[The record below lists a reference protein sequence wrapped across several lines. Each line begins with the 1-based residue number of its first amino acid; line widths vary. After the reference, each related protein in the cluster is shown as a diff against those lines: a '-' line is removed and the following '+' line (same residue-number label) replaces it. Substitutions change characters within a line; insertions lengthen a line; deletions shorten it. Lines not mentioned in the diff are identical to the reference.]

1 MIWNKD
7 DRNRNL
13 SLEEYLN
20 KIKLYLR
27 DMIIDLQ
34 VSDTRKIQLT
44 IAINSI
50 SSKDIAEER
59 VMHSKSKNI
68 KFTSYNDDIKV
79 I

>member
-1 MIWNKD
+1 MIWSKD

-34 VSDTRKIQLT
+34 VSDTPKIQLT
-44 IAINSI
+44 IAINLI
-50 SSKDIAEER
+50 SSKDVAEER
-59 VMHSKSKNI
+59 VMHSKSKKI

>member
-1 MIWNKD
+1 
-7 DRNRNL
+7 
-13 SLEEYLN
+13 
-20 KIKLYLR
+20 
-27 DMIIDLQ
+27 MIIDLQ

-79 I
+79 IQKNQWKEVNLFLIQFNGCITNDIE